1 MLRISLLAISLFF
14 CSFLKAQEV
23 DHPIYL
29 AKLSEALTIA
39 DLSDYTINAK
49 QAFQTSLN
57 TKGKGF
63 IQSFVEV
70 QTTNEHLLNSLLADG
85 LIQYWEP
92 KRTQRLHYIPSDP
105 RFTDQWHLEQIQA
118 PLAWDITKGD
128 SAVVIG
134 VVDSGV
140 DYNHEDLR
148 ENLAYNHQDPI
159 NGVDD
164 DLDGYIDN
172 YYGWDFGSNDSDP
185 MVDGGAFLAHG
196 SSICGAL
203 GARTDNAIG
212 TASPGFNCY
221 YLPVKITDVAGNI
234 IDTNAGVLYAAEQG
248 AKVINCS
255 YGSYEYS
262 QAEADIF
269 SFVVE
274 NYDVLIIASVGN
286 DNLDSPVYPAALA
299 NVIGVCAT
307 DEFDQKTSIS
317 NYGDFVDI
325 AAPGDAILAPFIQ
338 DSYAVKSGASMAT
351 ALVSSAAGLLRAY
364 YPEEKAVEIRRR
376 LLHSAVNI
384 DGQNQGYEAKLG
396 SGRLDIYEALRY
408 NQANAFEFSLS
419 PNPSLG
425 DFILDFVPNLA
436 GNYDFRIFDIL
447 GKLIYQEVLFV
458 GAAGIS
464 KGFNLSHIKQ
474 GFYTMDVSGEDITMS
489 SGIIIVK

>member
-29 AKLSEALTIA
+29 VKLSEALTIA

-70 QTTNEHLLNSLLADG
+70 QTTNEYLLNRLLAEG
-85 LIQYWEP
+85 IIQYWEA
-92 KRTQRLHYIPSDP
+92 KREQRLHYIPSDP
-105 RFTDQWHLEQIQA
+105 RFTEQWHLEQIQA

-128 SAVVIG
+128 SSVVIA
-134 VVDSGV
+134 VIDSGV

-148 ENLAYNHQDPI
+148 ENLAYNNQDPI
-159 NGVDD
+159 NGIDD
-164 DLDGYIDN
+164 DMDGYIDN
-172 YYGWDFGSNDSDP
+172 YYGWDFGSNDADP

-255 YGSYEYS
+255 FGSFEYS
-262 QAEADIF
+262 QAEDDIF

-274 NYDVLIIASVGN
+274 NYDVLIVASVGN
-286 DNLDSPVYPAALA
+286 DNLDIPVYPAALD

-325 AAPGDAILAPFIQ
+325 GAPGDAILAPFIQ
-338 DSYAVKSGASMAT
+338 DSYAAKSGTSMAT

-364 YPEEKAVEIRRR
+364 YPDENANEIRRR
-376 LLHSAVNI
+376 LLNSAINI
-384 DGQNQGYEAKLG
+384 DGQNLGYEAMLG
-396 SGRLDIYEALRY
+396 SGRLDVYEALRY
-408 NQANAFEFSLS
+408 NQTNAFEFSLA
-419 PNPSLG
+419 PNPSHG
-425 DFILDFVPNLA
+425 EFILDFVPNIA

-447 GKLIYQEVLFV
+447 GKLIYQEVLYVETV
-458 GAAGIS
+458 GICKDFS
-464 KGFNLSHIKQ
+464 LNHIKQ
-474 GFYTMDVSGEDITMS
+474 GYYTMDVSGEDITMS